1 MKTILLAAA
10 IAATATLFP
19 TAPKQACAANP
30 AAGEF
35 DVAISG
41 CCKKFNGSRWVPV
54 GQNFKK
60 CISDNASTD
69 GDEIF
74 AKNGKYWWDTRC

>member
-41 CCKKFNGSRWVPV
+41 CCKKFNGSRWAAYSR
-54 GQNFKK
+54 NFENCVRK
-60 CISDNASTD
+60 NASAD
-69 GDEIF
+69 SDDIF
-74 AKNGKYWWDTRC
+74 AKKGKYWWDTRC